1 VLLLLRQRR
10 EVELPVHFRRGG
22 VGWGGVGASEVVRS
36 FRVWFGLKL
45 SRGS

>member
-22 VGWGGVGASEVVRS
+22 AGWVRS